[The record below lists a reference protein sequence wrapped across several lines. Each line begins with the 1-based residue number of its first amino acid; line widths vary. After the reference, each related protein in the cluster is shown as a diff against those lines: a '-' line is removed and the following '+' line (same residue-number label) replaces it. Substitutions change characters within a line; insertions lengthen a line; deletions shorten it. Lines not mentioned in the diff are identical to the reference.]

1 MWQVLLL
8 VLNLFLT
15 AVSGYLFHA
24 GRRAYSNAL
33 EKVPVLFAL
42 FAAVHVGGLLYLLAD
57 EEARHI
63 FIIVSSLLIPAGT
76 AASFHRIYRRRVS
89 MLQRMAAIL
98 TDPTR
103 PPREVQRAL
112 AAFDADG
119 DMEFDVD
126 EIHGL
131 IKVSTALHRPPS
143 RTSTAL
149 HRPPSRTSTAHH
161 RLPAA
166 SAPPS
171 PFLQA
176 LRPMDTTR
184 EIKRLVRNVEMPPG
198 MGIHVDEL
206 QVKLPHLTRST

>member
-143 RTSTAL
+143 RTSTA
-149 HRPPSRTSTAHH
+149 HH